1 MSRPAGIHSF
11 LSSIGAD
18 SKRPI
23 AIVDRYS
30 MRRMGFPAFPPT
42 KEGGDEQ
49 DKMTDDLGLSA
60 SWVAASAAFARLA
73 RLNGHAP
80 EAEEAMRA
88 E

>member
-1 MSRPAGIHSF
+1 M
-11 LSSIGAD
+11 D

-23 AIVDRYS
+23 GIVVRYS
-30 MRRMGFPAFPPT
+30 MRKMDFPAFPPR
-42 KEGGDEQ
+42 KKGGDEQ
-49 DKMTDDLGLSA
+49 DKMTDDLDLSA

-73 RLNGHAP
+73 RLNGHEP